1 MESQVRLCTQCAA
14 RYLPNPPAVILK
26 TVFIQ
31 EECFVTLDK
40 TPIGSAVRIV
50 SIEGSDVLT
59 LRLMEMGMVPGA
71 PARVVKSAPL
81 GDPIQICVTGYHL
94 ALRRNEARTITVA
107 MCD

>member
-1 MESQVRLCTQCAA
+1 
-14 RYLPNPPAVILK
+14 
-26 TVFIQ
+26 
-31 EECFVTLDK
+31 VTLDT

-50 SIEGSDVLT
+50 SIDGSGVLT

-71 PARVVKSAPL
+71 PARVIKSAPL
-81 GDPIQICVTGYHL
+81 GDPIHICLGDYHL